1 MQKKTLPAGILVLAL
16 CLLVPLIYSQLHLRY
31 RLDNVDDAWSFSLAY
46 QWRVEGVM
54 EDVVFRGGG
63 EAGAAN
69 FGLLYRVLY
78 GWVGS
83 TFGWTKS
90 NAHLTS
96 TALVAG
102 AALLWGLALR
112 KLGYGPVF
120 CLLFGLLFLL
130 VEPLF
135 GAANQARIDA
145 LALFWTAA
153 AVLMASRGSGP
164 GVGLFTVLA
173 FESHPVGAVHAG
185 GFGLAILVYT
195 ILVRPGGRNRAGDL
209 KKALLG
215 CLAGAAA
222 GVVIYLALYGEAAGG
237 LVNVLSGARRME
249 GYSVSNYFFSYFFR
263 TRYLRHLPEL
273 LLLLL
278 VAVAGFRSGFFR
290 RARLEAILAGAALLA
305 SVIIARPNF
314 FYVAFAYPA
323 FLLLFLSF
331 GAHFKKT
338 GLMAAGLAVFFALQ
352 YSWVYRQHRDYVFSE
367 QVERLRSAVADD
379 NLPVIG
385 TANAWFAFY
394 DREFRHISVPRRGL
408 PDTGRG
414 FYLVR
419 STDDRYRPV
428 RALDRLI
435 EDYTLTRLDEFKGNG
450 GRLTVDKALPPG
462 G

>member
-1 MQKKTLPAGILVLAL
+1 MAKKPLPAGYLLLAL
-16 CLLVPLIYSQLHLRY
+16 CLLVPAVYRQLHLRY
-31 RLDNVDDAWSFSLAY
+31 RIDNVDDAWSFSLAY
-46 QWRVEGVM
+46 QWRVEGEM
-54 EDVVFRGGG
+54 EDVVFRGGA
-63 EAGAAN
+63 EAGAGN
-69 FGLLYRVLY
+69 FGMLYRVLY
-78 GWVGS
+78 GRVGS

-96 TALVAG
+96 TVLVAG
-102 AALLWGLALR
+102 AALLWALALR

-153 AVLMASRGSGP
+153 AVLMAGRGSGS
-164 GVGLFTVLA
+164 GVGLFAVLA
-173 FESHPVGAVHAG
+173 FESHPVGAIHAG
-185 GFGLAILVYT
+185 GFGLAILGYT
-195 ILVRPGGRNRAGDL
+195 ILVRRGGRNRAGDL

-215 CLAGAAA
+215 FVVGAAA
-222 GVVIYLALYGEAAGG
+222 GAGLYLAVYGAAAGR
-237 LVNVLSGARRME
+237 LVDVISGARRME

-273 LLLLL
+273 LLGLF
-278 VAVAGFRSGFFR
+278 VAVAGLRSGFFR
-290 RARLEAILAGAALLA
+290 RARLETILVGVALLV

-331 GAHFKKT
+331 GAHFGKT
-338 GLMAAGLAVFFALQ
+338 GLMAAGLAIFFALQ
-352 YSWVYRQHRDYVFSE
+352 YSWVYWQHRDYVFSE
-367 QVERLRSAVADD
+367 QTGRLRAAAADD
-379 NLPVIG
+379 GLPVIG

-408 PDTGRG
+408 PDTGQG

-419 STDDRYRPV
+419 STVDRYQPV
-428 RALDRLI
+428 RALDNLI
-435 EDYTLTRLDEFKGNG
+435 EDYTLTRLDEFEGNG

-462 G
+462 